1 MFNSS
6 ERDKCLNVTIYH
18 AAGLVALYVV
28 YAIVS
33 GSFRSIL
40 KLTCG
45 ASKSAPTELQDEL
58 ITNVLTEPSAD
69 EIKRLQE
76 ADADRVAGV
85 LANMLGTPGDSESQ
99 AVSGSRSAKSVSLK
113 KSVQFQ
119 RSAKYRPTSVKAIA
133 EENDPDVVDWSHHR
147 STFVPDAP
155 MYTWRSSALHLPHL
169 EDEAAEGV
177 VNIVTTPIK
186 LGWGCLLSKACKNEY
201 CTMALAPKHLSAYLE
216 LRQSKYGIQ
225 SWDRR
230 YYTIDY
236 LGFHSRKA
244 LTSPSRGEHI
254 AYIDISDVISV
265 DITSKEEGLFRL
277 LKRGGEKV
285 ELCAPSID
293 IMTTVVARLEAHLDT
308 IRKKS
313 AYERDEFVRTSRF
326 DYYCYYIYFLSVN
339 AMR

>member
-33 GSFRSIL
+33 GSFQSIL
-40 KLTCG
+40 KMTCR
-45 ASKSAPTELQDEL
+45 ASKPAKSELEEEL
-58 ITNVLTEPSAD
+58 VTNVLTEPTAE
-69 EIKRLQE
+69 EISRLQE
-76 ADADRVAGV
+76 ADADRVAAV
-85 LANMLGTPGDSESQ
+85 LADMLGTPCDSESQ
-99 AVSGSRSAKSVSLK
+99 AGGSRGAKSVSLK
-113 KSVQFQ
+113 RSVQFQ
-119 RSAKYRPTSVKAIA
+119 RSAKYRPTSVRAIA
-133 EENDPDVVDWSHHR
+133 EDDEPDVVDWSHHR

-155 MYTWRSSALHLPHL
+155 LYTWRSSALHLPNL
-169 EDEAAEGV
+169 EDEATEGV

-186 LGWGCLLSKACKNEY
+186 SGWCCVVNKASTTEY

-216 LRQSKYGIQ
+216 LRQSSYGVL

-244 LTSPSRGEHI
+244 LTSPIRGEHI

-265 DITSKEEGLFRL
+265 EITNKEEGLFHL
-277 LKRGGEKV
+277 LKKGGDKV
-285 ELCAPSID
+285 EFCSPSVD
-293 IMTTVVARLEAHLDT
+293 VLTTVVKRLEAHLDT
-308 IRKKS
+308 IRQKS
-313 AYERDEFVRTSRF
+313 AYERDEFVRTSR
-326 DYYCYYIYFLSVN
+326 SS
-339 AMR
+339 